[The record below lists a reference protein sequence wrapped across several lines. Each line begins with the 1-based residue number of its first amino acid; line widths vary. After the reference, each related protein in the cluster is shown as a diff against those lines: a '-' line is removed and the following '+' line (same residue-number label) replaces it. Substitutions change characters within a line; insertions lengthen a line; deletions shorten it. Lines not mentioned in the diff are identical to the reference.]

1 MVQATATRT
10 IVTPGDL
17 GVNASSFARHL
28 RAGNLAPRTVRTYLE
43 GVQRLADYLAAQG
56 MPTDIAAIRRE
67 HVESWIADLLEHGK
81 PSSAANRFRSVQ
93 QLFKWAID
101 EGEIKDSPMAKM
113 RPPKIPD
120 EPPAVLRQDELKR
133 LLAACTGP
141 RFEDRRDEAIIRAF
155 IASGA
160 RLAEIAGLRW
170 VPEDDTVNDLDLD
183 AATIRVMGKGRRE
196 RVVSIGSKGAH
207 ALDRYVRVRS
217 RHRNAGLPWLWLSA
231 KGRLTDSGIAQ
242 MVRDRGTA
250 AGLGDGIHP
259 HQFRHSYAHAMLA
272 AGMQEGDLM
281 VQAGWRSR
289 EMLARYARST
299 AVERSLESARR
310 LNPGDRL

>member
-1 MVQATATRT
+1 MVQATATRI

-17 GVNASSFARHL
+17 GVNAASFVRHL
-28 RAGNLAPRTVRTYLE
+28 RASNLAPRTIRTYLE
-43 GVQRLADYLAAQG
+43 GVQRLADFLTAQG

-67 HVESWIADLLEHGK
+67 HVESWIADLLEKGK

-93 QLFKWAID
+93 QLFKWAVD
-101 EGEIKDSPMAKM
+101 EGEIKDSPMVRM

-120 EPPAVLRQDELKR
+120 DPPSVLRQEDLKR
-133 LLAACTGP
+133 IVAACAGP
-141 RFEDRRDEAIIRAF
+141 RFEDRRDEAIIRLF

-160 RLAEIAGLRW
+160 RLAEIAALRW
-170 VPEDDTVNDLDLD
+170 TPDDETTNDVDLDS
-183 AATIRVMGKGRRE
+183 AIIRVMGKGRRE
-196 RVVSIGSKGAH
+196 RVVSVGAKGAR

-217 RHRNAGLPWLWLSA
+217 RHRHADLPFLWLSQ

-242 MVRDRGTA
+242 MIRDRGAA
-250 AGLGDGIHP
+250 AGLGNGIHP

-299 AVERSLESARR
+299 AAERSLDSARR
-310 LNPGDRL
+310 LNPGDRI

>member
-17 GVNASSFARHL
+17 GANAASFARHL
-28 RAGNLAPRTVRTYLE
+28 RASNLAPRTIRTYLE
-43 GVQRLADYLAAQG
+43 GVQRLADFLTAQG
-56 MPTDIAAIRRE
+56 MPTDLAGIRRE
-67 HVESWIADLLEHGK
+67 HVETWIANLLETGK

-93 QLFKWAID
+93 QFFKWAVD
-101 EGEIKDSPMAKM
+101 EGEIKESPMARM
-113 RPPKIPD
+113 RPPKIPED
-120 EPPAVLRQDELKR
+120 PPAVLRQEELK
-133 LLAACTGP
+133 LIVAACTGP
-141 RFEDRRDEAIIRAF
+141 RFEDRRDEAIVRLF

-160 RLAEIAGLRW
+160 RLSEIAGLRW
-170 VPEDDTVNDLDLD
+170 TPADETTNDVDLDS
-183 AATIRVMGKGRRE
+183 AIIRVMGKGRRE
-196 RVVSIGSKGAH
+196 RLVSVGAKGAK
-207 ALDRYVRVRS
+207 ALDRYVRIRA
-217 RHRNAGLPWLWLSA
+217 RHRHANLPFLWLSQ

-242 MVRDRGTA
+242 MIRERGVT
-250 AGLGDGIHP
+250 AGLGVGIHP

-299 AVERSLESARR
+299 AAERSLESARR
-310 LNPGDRL
+310 LNPGDRV

>member
-17 GVNASSFARHL
+17 GVNAASFTRHL
-28 RAGNLAPRTVRTYLE
+28 RASNLAPRTIKTYLE
-43 GVQRLADYLAAQG
+43 GVDRMATFLEAQG

-93 QLFKWAID
+93 QLFKWALD
-101 EGEIKDSPMAKM
+101 EGEIKDSPMARM

-120 EPPAVLRQDELKR
+120 EPPDVLREAELKR
-133 LLAACTGP
+133 LLAACTGG
-141 RFEDRRDEAIIRAF
+141 RFEDRRDEAIMRTF

-170 VPEDDTVNDLDLD
+170 TPDDATTNDVDLDSCI
-183 AATIRVMGKGRRE
+183 IRVMGKGRRE
-196 RVVSIGSKGAH
+196 RVVSIGAKGAK
-207 ALDRYVRVRS
+207 ALDRYVRVRA
-217 RHRNAGLPWLWLSA
+217 RHRAATLPWLWLSA
-231 KGRLTDSGIAQ
+231 KGRLTDSGVAQ
-242 MVRDRGTA
+242 AVRARGTQ